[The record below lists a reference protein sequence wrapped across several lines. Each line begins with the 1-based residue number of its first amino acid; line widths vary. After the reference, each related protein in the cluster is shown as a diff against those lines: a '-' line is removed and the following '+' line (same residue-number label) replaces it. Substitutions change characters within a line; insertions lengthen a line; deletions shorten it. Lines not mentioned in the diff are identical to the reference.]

1 MPSALR
7 KEPAAMPATPSATT
21 RARLKQVRRA
31 LAQANLPALL
41 ITNRHDHVYLIG
53 FTGED
58 SAVLITRKDVHLIS
72 DGRFATSIKQEA
84 PWAKVSLRRG
94 SLHDEIAKVVRSAR
108 VKRLGIQAEALTVAD
123 RAALG
128 KGLRGVRL
136 LAAPPICADLRVRKQ
151 ADELALIEKATRIAE
166 AAYRATLKTLRLGQT
181 ELEIAG
187 RLEYEMKRRGSTEPA
202 FGSIVA
208 LDANA
213 ALPHAVPGTRKLRKG
228 CTLLVDWGAT
238 YRFYRSDL
246 TRTVFIASIPPRM
259 EEVYAT
265 VLTAQRRAIA
275 AIQPGV
281 KLCDVDAVARNH
293 IDEAGYGEFFN
304 HGLGHGL
311 GLDVHEAPSLRW
323 SSQETF
329 REGMVVTVEPG
340 IYLPGVGGVRIEDD
354 VLVTRT
360 GHRVLSRLNKN
371 LNSAVLSV
379 GA

>member
-94 SLHDEIAKVVRSAR
+94 SLHEEIAKVVRSAR

-259 EEVYAT
+259 EAVYAT
-265 VLTAQRRAIA
+265 VLTAQRRGDCRDPTGR
-275 AIQPGV
+275 Q
-281 KLCDVDAVARNH
+281 AVRC
-293 IDEAGYGEFFN
+293 GC
-304 HGLGHGL
+304 
-311 GLDVHEAPSLRW
+311 
-323 SSQETF
+323 
-329 REGMVVTVEPG
+329 
-340 IYLPGVGGVRIEDD
+340 GGAKP
-354 VLVTRT
+354 
-360 GHRVLSRLNKN
+360 HRRSRLWRILQSRSGVMVWAWTYTKHRRCAG
-371 LNSAVLSV
+371 AVKRLFGKAWS
-379 GA
+379 